1 MHNYIYQCI
10 NKRQEI
16 IRDQH
21 HELEIQWHQR
31 NLLAYYI
38 WTKIENI
45 IEKNVVDIDFKLLH
59 NMLPNDVYICKLKK
73 DITKSSKTC
82 QE

>member
-1 MHNYIYQCI
+1 MNQKFNDISEIY
-10 NKRQEI
+10 
-16 IRDQH
+16 
-21 HELEIQWHQR
+21 WHTT
-31 NLLAYYI
+31 YEK
-38 WTKIENI
+38 KIENI